1 MPHYD
6 YDKDYPFAAFITNL
20 GKYNEGALV
29 GEWVKFPTTVEE
41 LKKVFERIGIGAK
54 DDFGQTYEEWFIT
67 DYDCYVDGL
76 YDLLGEY
83 ANLDELNYLASKLDD
98 MSQDEYERFQ
108 AAMEI
113 GNHTGSIQELINLTE
128 NLDCYDVYPDIH
140 DHDDLGRYYIEELDA
155 MQVPEHL
162 RNYIDYEA
170 YGRDIALEE
179 SGQFTD
185 LGYVR
190 DTGDSFHEYYDGER
204 GSIPEEYRVM
214 TFQDDIPEE
223 EILEWAMDLAYDMDE
238 FFRQHD
244 PQYAAEHPEEHAAK
258 EEIYENL
265 MAGRISALDE
275 KLAALGQTQ
284 NDYLPSEIEKF
295 KDATGYEE
303 CLDVDPQAIRKAIEN
318 PDQSHVDEMLAFA
331 EQSNREYE
339 AELYGQPAVPTPD
352 DLETGETVRT
362 PRGTFHVTDMS
373 REQMEAAGY
382 GFHHESDDGKYLIMA
397 NGSRAFAIPSGAA
410 PEHTPPE
417 KLTVLVV
424 EPMKEPYAKEIAP
437 GLHALQAE
445 VGGDIAASYPF
456 DDPMGLVLND
466 EGKLIGLDLNR
477 SLRDEHGEIYD
488 IVVGTFLVVGL
499 GPESFAS
506 LPPDM
511 IQKYTEQF
519 KRPELFASING
530 QIVSVPVEPE
540 NPLRTAEMTLE
551 DDYGMIDGIINN
563 GRRGEEL
570 EKAQAEVRRT
580 TPEKKPSIRERLE
593 DAKRECAERKSPD
606 KPAPQKKPPELGDL

>member
-29 GEWVKFPTTVEE
+29 GEWVKFPTTAEE

-83 ANLDELNYLASKLDD
+83 ASLDELNYLASKLDD

-113 GNHTGSIQELINLTE
+113 GDHTGSIQELINLTE
-128 NLDCYDVYPDIH
+128 NLDCYDIYPDIH

-223 EILEWAMDLAYDMDE
+223 EISEWAMDLAYDMDE
-238 FFRQHD
+238 FFRQND
-244 PQYAAEHPEEHAAK
+244 PQYVAEHPEEHAAK

-284 NDYLPSEIEKF
+284 EDYLPSEIEKF

-303 CLDVDPQAIRKAIEN
+303 CLDVDPQVIREAIEN

-331 EQSNREYE
+331 EQANQEYE
-339 AELYGQPAVPTPD
+339 AELYGQT
-352 DLETGETVRT
+352 
-362 PRGTFHVTDMS
+362 
-373 REQMEAAGY
+373 AA
-382 GFHHESDDGKYLIMA
+382 
-397 NGSRAFAIPSGAA
+397 
-410 PEHTPPE
+410 PE

-424 EPMKEPYAKEIAP
+424 EPMKEPYVKEIDP

-456 DDPMGLVLND
+456 DDPVGLVLND

-488 IVVGTFLVVGL
+488 IVAGTFLVVGL
-499 GPESFAS
+499 GPESFVS

-530 QIVSVPVEPE
+530 QFVSVPVEPE

-570 EKAQAEVRRT
+570 EKAQDEVRRT
-580 TPEKKPSIRERLE
+580 APEKKPSIRERLE
-593 DAKRECAERKSPD
+593 DAKRECAERKGSD
-606 KPAPQKKPPELGDL
+606 KPAPQKKPPELGNL